1 LVSAVFRAASLR
13 LQADLPCINDHDCVF
28 LVVWVQMTWIL
39 PKMVEQDLS
48 NTLWALG
55 TLGHYQLSP
64 SSLRELSSTWADA
77 AYGQLGGGSDL
88 NILSREQAQHLANM
102 VWAYA
107 QLRVR
112 TLATT

>member
-1 LVSAVFRAASLR
+1 MS
-13 LQADLPCINDHDCVF
+13 
-28 LVVWVQMTWIL
+28 WIL

-55 TLGHYQLSP
+55 TLGHCQLSP
-64 SSLRELSSTWADA
+64 SSLSKLSSTWADA
-77 AYGQLGGGSDL
+77 AYGQLGGGTDL
-88 NILSREQAQHLANM
+88 DNLSREQAQHLANM

-112 TLATT
+112 LPTTK